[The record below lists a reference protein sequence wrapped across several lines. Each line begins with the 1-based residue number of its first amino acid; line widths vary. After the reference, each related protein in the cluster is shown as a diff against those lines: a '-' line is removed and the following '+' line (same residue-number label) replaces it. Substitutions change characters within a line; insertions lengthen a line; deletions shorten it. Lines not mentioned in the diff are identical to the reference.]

1 VNSELKSRSIAFFIS
16 LASSLLSK
24 KTQRDENYP
33 ATIFFEVVSNGDG
46 SMGLVGYHDIAS
58 TAIFC
63 EGPDDQRSEEPTM
76 NEMVDVS
83 RVRAQG

>member
-1 VNSELKSRSIAFFIS
+1 
-16 LASSLLSK
+16 LASSLLLQR

-46 SMGLVGYHDIAS
+46 SMGLVGYHHIAS

-63 EGPDDQRSEEPTM
+63 EGPDDQRSQELTM

-83 RVRAQG
+83 RARAQG